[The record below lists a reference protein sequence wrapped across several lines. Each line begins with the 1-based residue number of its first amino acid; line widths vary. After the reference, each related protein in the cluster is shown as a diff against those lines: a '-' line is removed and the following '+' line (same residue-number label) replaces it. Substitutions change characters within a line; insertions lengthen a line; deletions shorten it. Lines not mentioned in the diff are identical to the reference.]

1 MYKVIKYFTDLQ
13 DKNHPYNVGDIFPRE
28 GMEVTEERL
37 VELSGSNNKQGVPLI
52 EKVVEEKE
60 KKTPAKKAAKKA
72 PAKKEETSEK

>member
-13 DKNHPYNVGDIFPRE
+13 DKNHPYNVGNIFPRE

-37 VELSGSNNKQGVPLI
+37 AELTGSENKQGVPLI
-52 EKVVEEKE
+52 EKVVEEK
-60 KKTPAKKAAKKA
+60 A